1 MFEQLNQ
8 TRQEL
13 EQSGHYSV
21 EKKKPL
27 EPEPIDLQT
36 MTFDDNFMLDTDQSS
51 DDEDLDLVN
60 VAKNHFDQEAQ
71 EKIEDALV
79 ETLHVEVVE
88 SRDCWNQAFFKHGNK
103 VNTPTNSLS
112 IYLFLLKIIH
122 VEYKRTIIRIK
133 ARR

>member
-1 MFEQLNQ
+1 
-8 TRQEL
+8 
-13 EQSGHYSV
+13 
-21 EKKKPL
+21 
-27 EPEPIDLQT
+27 

-51 DDEDLDLVN
+51 DDEDMDLIN
-60 VAKNHFDQEAQ
+60 VAKNHLDQEAQ

-103 VNTPTNSLS
+103 VNKPANILF
-112 IYLFLLKIIH
+112 LCFFLLKIMH